1 MDTDPDVIGLTEVVV
16 TVRPEETVS
25 MIFPA
30 ESIELTV
37 KELEVPQYLVFQQ
50 AGMLRITVDNA
61 FKLAR
66 AKKPLKVMVVDVE
79 VQSGLAEE
87 D

>member
-16 TVRPEETVS
+16 TVSPEETVS

-37 KELEVPQYLVFQQ
+37 NELEVPQYLVF
-50 AGMLRITVDNA
+50 
-61 FKLAR
+61 
-66 AKKPLKVMVVDVE
+66 
-79 VQSGLAEE
+79 
-87 D
+87 

>member
-1 MDTDPDVIGLTEVVV
+1 
-16 TVRPEETVS
+16 
-25 MIFPA
+25 
-30 ESIELTV
+30 
-37 KELEVPQYLVFQQ
+37 
-50 AGMLRITVDNA
+50 MLRITVDNA

-66 AKKPLKVMVVDVE
+66 AKKPLKVIVVDVE